1 MKKMSKLSFVLSIA
15 AAVSVSV
22 ASAQETSTVK
32 ESPPVGSTPKGF
44 SLPKI
49 ETYSLRNGIDVTLVP
64 YGRVPKATVRA
75 VVRAGNL
82 NDGEQTWI
90 ADLTAEMMKK
100 GAGGKSA
107 SDLAQ
112 SAAGMGGDLNIGV
125 GLDQTFAV
133 MDVLSES
140 APDAIALLADVLQ
153 RPNMPDSELQK
164 VKDDLI
170 RNVSIARTQ
179 PGALANEAFAAAL
192 YPNHPYGDTL
202 PDDGQLEAYTLDDVK
217 AFHAANFGGQRT
229 HIYVVGGFDRRAV
242 RRQIKRSFGKW
253 EKGPA
258 PLLLP
263 SDANTETTVV
273 LIDRPGAPQSTIRLG
288 KRVPAI
294 SKELNLAAAD
304 TLLGGYFSSRITRNI
319 REDKGYTYSPRSI
332 LANRVDAS
340 NWQQNADVTS
350 EATGASLMEIVK
362 EIRLLQNETP
372 SQKEIDGI
380 KNYMNGIFVIRL
392 ASRGGMANQLSF
404 VNLHDLGTDYLEGYV
419 GEVQSLTAEDL
430 QNAAKNHLQI
440 DDMSLVV
447 VGPLDSVRGQL
458 ETLDDFADRLPDIAS
473 E

>member
-1 MKKMSKLSFVLSIA
+1 MKNISKLGLALSIA
-15 AAVSVSV
+15 AAAVTGL
-22 ASAQETSTVK
+22 ATAQEAAPAK
-32 ESPPVGSTPKGF
+32 EQPPVGSEPKGF

-49 ETYSLRNGIDVTLVP
+49 ETYSLRNGVDVTLVP

-75 VVRAGNL
+75 VVRVGNL

-107 SDLAQ
+107 SELAQ
-112 SAAGMGGDLNIGV
+112 LAAGMGGDLNIGV

-140 APDAIALLADVLQ
+140 APDAVSLLADVLQ
-153 RPNMPDSELQK
+153 RPNLPETELQK

-192 YPNHPYGDTL
+192 YPDHPYGDTL
-202 PDDGQLEAYTLDDVK
+202 PDDGQLEAYTLDGVK
-217 AFHAANFGGQRT
+217 TFHEANFGGQRT
-229 HIYVVGGFDRRAV
+229 HLYVVGGFNRRAV
-242 RRQIKRSFGKW
+242 KRQIRKSFGKW
-253 EKGPA
+253 EEGPA
-258 PLLLP
+258 PLLLT
-263 SDANTETTVV
+263 SAANEETTVA

-288 KRVPAI
+288 KRVPPI
-294 SKELNLAAAD
+294 STDLDLAAAD

-350 EATGASLMEIVK
+350 EATGASLTEIMK
-362 EIRLLQNETP
+362 EIRLLQDEAP

-404 VNLHDLGTDYLEGYV
+404 VDLHDLGTEYLEGYV
-419 GEVQSLTAEDL
+419 DEVQSLSAGDL
-430 QNAAKNHLQI
+430 QNAAKTHLQI

-447 VGPLDSVRGQL
+447 VGPLDTVRGQL
-458 ETLDDFADRLPDIAS
+458 EGLEEFAGRLPPTA